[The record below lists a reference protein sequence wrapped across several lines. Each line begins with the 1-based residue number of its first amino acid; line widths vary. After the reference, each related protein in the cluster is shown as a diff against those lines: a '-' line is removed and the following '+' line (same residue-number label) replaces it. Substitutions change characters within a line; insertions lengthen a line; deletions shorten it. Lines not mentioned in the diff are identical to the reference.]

1 VYIRRFDSRV
11 DERVFDVFLFL
22 AGKVGTNG
30 MRRGRCEKEEHE
42 DNLGR
47 TRPRGKQKDGWE

>member
-1 VYIRRFDSRV
+1 MYIRRFDSRV

-42 DNLGR
+42 DI
-47 TRPRGKQKDGWE
+47 